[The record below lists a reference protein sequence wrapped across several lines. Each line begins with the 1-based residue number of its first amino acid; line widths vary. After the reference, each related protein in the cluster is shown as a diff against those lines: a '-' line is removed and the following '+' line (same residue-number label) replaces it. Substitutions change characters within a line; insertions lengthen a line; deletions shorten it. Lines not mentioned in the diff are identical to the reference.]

1 MTSTPVHRAPTP
13 SDPQAARV
21 GLITHDASLIQKVGF
36 IVARA
41 GGTLSIA
48 SDPIAAR
55 EMLEADRYLMKVI
68 DHGSHAIPRL
78 TDSCEECPIVRAEVN
93 PDDVVLLVP
102 RGGAGAC
109 RMRGQAYPREA
120 TEALLADIAA
130 HLPYPLDLQG
140 PDAIL
145 GHTPAIQLVRDQ
157 VRSVA
162 PYRDVPVL
170 ILGETGTG
178 KELVAQSIHRL
189 GKEPTLPFVAF
200 NCAAIPE
207 HLFES
212 ELFGHEAGAYTGAR
226 AARMGLLEAAG
237 GGTVFLDEIAEM
249 PIQIQPKLLR
259 VLETRTFRRLGS
271 NRDVTLQARV
281 ISATNRGLAG
291 FSRAILRADLLYRLA
306 GFTITLPSLRE
317 RAADIDLLAH
327 SFLRSFRDRHG
338 ATPLRFSGAALELL
352 RSQPF
357 PGNVRELRALV
368 EHAAILAKE
377 DAISEADI
385 QRSLAR
391 LPRARSSTRPP
402 LSMPVARE
410 PRIVMSDVVPAR
422 STRPSSLRDVERDMI
437 LSAYQD
443 ASKNLSRAAKALA
456 IPRSTLR
463 DKLRRYG
470 AL

>member
-1 MTSTPVHRAPTP
+1 MES
-13 SDPQAARV
+13 
-21 GLITHDASLIQKVGF
+21 VGF

-41 GGTLSIA
+41 GGVLTIA
-48 SDPIAAR
+48 SDPDVAEI
-55 EMLEADRYLMKVI
+55 MLGSDDYLLKVI
-68 DHGSHAIPRL
+68 DHASRGAIPRPSPKCD
-78 TDSCEECPIVRAEVN
+78 TCPLVRAVAT
-93 PDDVVLLVP
+93 PDDIVLLAP
-102 RGGAGAC
+102 RGAAGGC
-109 RMRGQAYPREA
+109 RLRGHVYPRRA
-120 TEALLADIAA
+120 LDVLLADIAA
-130 HLPYPLDLQG
+130 YLPSPIDLDG

-145 GHTPAIQLVRDQ
+145 GGTPVIHLVRDQ
-157 VRSVA
+157 VRAVA
-162 PYRDVPVL
+162 PYHDVSVL

-189 GKEPTLPFVAF
+189 GKEPSLPFVAL

-226 AARMGLLEAAG
+226 AARVGLLEAAE

-271 NRDVTLQARV
+271 NRDVTLKARV

-291 FSRAILRADLLYRLA
+291 FSRAHLRADLLYRLA

-317 RAADIDLLAH
+317 RVADIDLLAH
-327 SFLRSFRDRHG
+327 SFLRAFRERHG
-338 ATPLRFSGAALELL
+338 ATPLRFSRPALELL
-352 RSQPF
+352 QAQAW

-368 EHAAILAKE
+368 EHSAILAK
-377 DAISEADI
+377 DDPISDADI
-385 QRSLAR
+385 HRSLAR
-391 LPRARSSTRPP
+391 LPRARMSTRPP
-402 LSMPVARE
+402 APLPDARSE
-410 PRIVMSDVVPAR
+410 TGIVISEVVPASSPR
-422 STRPSSLRDVERDMI
+422 SSGLRDVERDMI
-437 LSAYQD
+437 LAAYEQSA
-443 ASKNLSRAAKALA
+443 KNLSRAAKSLA